1 MALMLLAL
9 VSGYVT
15 GMTVGSSGG
24 KVPYVPLVGILGMRD
39 GRVAG
44 EQQYQLLYCVHY
56 PRALLAE
63 QQYLACRKVG
73 K

>member
-1 MALMLLAL
+1 MVLMLLAL
-9 VSGYVT
+9 VSGYAT

-24 KVPYVPLVGILGMRD
+24 KVPFMGMRD